1 MFIYVTCSLS
11 WGTSWLIKKLKYQLW
26 KFGYGQPSSSARGIS
41 WPSFMR
47 SIMWLQLANV
57 AWRGLDFNRD
67 FSPRDQRRD
76 CFAAHLELAARNGM
90 PMFLYERDAFDEFY
104 AMMSEA

>member
-1 MFIYVTCSLS
+1 
-11 WGTSWLIKKLKYQLW
+11 
-26 KFGYGQPSSSARGIS
+26 
-41 WPSFMR
+41 MR

-57 AWRGLDFNRD
+57 AWCGLDFNRD
-67 FSPRDQRRD
+67 FWPRDQRRD

>member
-1 MFIYVTCSLS
+1 MGGDVYLCYVFAELGNFLADKKIKISTLEIRLRVTKFIRTRD
-11 WGTSWLIKKLKYQLW
+11 KLAELC
-26 KFGYGQPSSSARGIS
+26 A
-41 WPSFMR
+41 
-47 SIMWLQLANV
+47 LDHVV
-57 AWRGLDFNRD
+57 AAGECGLDFNRD